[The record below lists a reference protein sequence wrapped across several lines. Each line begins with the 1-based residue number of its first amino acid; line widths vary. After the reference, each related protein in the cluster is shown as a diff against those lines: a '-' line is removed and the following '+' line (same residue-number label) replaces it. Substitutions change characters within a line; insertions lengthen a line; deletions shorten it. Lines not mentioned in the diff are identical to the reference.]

1 MIKKFFT
8 LLFFLLYFFAVKAEV
23 VENIVI
29 EGNKRISD
37 ETIKIYGEVELNKNF
52 TESDLN
58 KVLSNLNS
66 TNFFKN
72 IEINFNNKI
81 LKIVVEEYPFVN
93 QLIILGE
100 PKKGYV
106 EEIKKLIQIKSKR
119 PFIKANLSKDIDIIK
134 KLYSSLGY
142 NFAKVDAK
150 IKEIDT
156 DNLDLLI
163 EIERGEQTK
172 ISSIKFIG
180 NKNIRSRRLR
190 DVIASTE
197 DKFWKVISNNSNL
210 SENLINLD
218 RRLLTNYYKSLGY
231 YDVKISSNIAEI
243 NKAGN
248 ADLVY
253 SIEEGTRYTINK
265 ISTNIDEVFDKNL
278 FFPLNKEF
286 KKYIGDYYSPFK
298 IKKLLEE
305 LDRLIEYNNLQ
316 FVEHNVKEDI
326 KNNSI
331 NITLNIFEGPRN
343 LVERINIT
351 GNNVTNEDV
360 IRGELI
366 LDEGD
371 PFVNLSLEK
380 SIAKIKARNI
390 FNDVTYEIN
399 DGSKNNLKIID
410 INVEERPTGEIS
422 AGAGVGTSGG
432 TIAFNIKEN
441 NWLGQGKSIGLE
453 IQADEE
459 SLIGDFRYTD
469 PNYNF
474 LGNSITYSFL
484 SERNDK
490 PDLGFENSI
499 IAAAIGT
506 SFEQYKDL
514 KVRLGLKASH
524 DDLQTEDSASAALK
538 KQDGTYS
545 ELTGNY
551 GFTFDQRDKA
561 FMPTS
566 GSIFTFGQSIPI
578 AADKAFLTNTVSSS
592 FYKSLSEN
600 IIGSTKIYLASINGL
615 GGEDVRISKRRGIS
629 SSRLRGFE
637 KNKVGPVDGSDHVGG
652 NYVASLNF
660 ETNLPNVLPENSNAD
675 VGLFLDFG
683 NVWGVDYDSS
693 IDESN
698 KIRSSTG
705 VTVNWLSPIGPLN
718 FVISQ
723 NLSKAD
729 TDVTESFT
737 FNLGTTF

>member
-1 MIKKFFT
+1 MTRKIIIL
-8 LLFFLLYFFAVKAEV
+8 LLFLFNFPALKAEF
-23 VENIVI
+23 VENIII

-37 ETIKIYGEVELNKNF
+37 ETIKIYGEVEVNKDF
-52 TESDLN
+52 TESDIN
-58 KVLSNLNS
+58 KVLSNLNL
-66 TNFFKN
+66 TNFFEN
-72 IEINFNNKI
+72 IEINLSNKTLRI
-81 LKIVVEEYPFVN
+81 LVEEYPFVN

-100 PKKGYV
+100 PKKSNV

-119 PFIKANLSKDIDIIK
+119 PFIKANLAKDIDIIK

-150 IKEIDT
+150 IKEIDKE
-156 DNLDLLI
+156 NLDLLI
-163 EIERGEQTK
+163 EIERGDQTK
-172 ISSIKFIG
+172 ISSINFIG

-190 DVIASTE
+190 DVIASEE
-197 DKFWKVISNNSNL
+197 DKFWKVISNNTNL

-218 RRLLTNYYKSLGY
+218 KRLLLNYYKSLGF

-243 NKAGN
+243 NKKGN

-253 SIEEGTRYTINK
+253 SVEEGTRYRINK
-265 ISTNIDEVFDKNL
+265 ISTNIDKVFNKNL
-278 FFPLNKEF
+278 FFPLNNEF
-286 KKYIGDYYSPFK
+286 KKYIGKYYSPFK

-305 LDRLIEYNNLQ
+305 LDRLIESNNLQ
-316 FVEHNVKEDI
+316 FVEHNVQEEI
-326 KNNSI
+326 KNDSI
-331 NITLNIFEGPRN
+331 NITLNIYEGPRN

-371 PFVNLSLEK
+371 PFVNLSLKK
-380 SIAKIKARNI
+380 SIAKIKARNL
-390 FNDVTYEIN
+390 FNDVTFEVT
-399 DGSKNNLKIID
+399 DGSENNLKIID

-484 SERNDK
+484 SEKNDK

-499 IAAAIGT
+499 ISASVGT
-506 SFEQYKDL
+506 SFEQYKDI
-514 KVRLGLKASH
+514 KVRLGLKTSY
-524 DDLQTEDSASAALK
+524 DDLQTEDSASTALK
-538 KQDGTYS
+538 KQNGTYS

-566 GSIFTFGQSIPI
+566 GSILSFGQSIPI
-578 AADKAFLTNTVSSS
+578 VADKAFITNTISSS

-600 IIGSTKIYLASINGL
+600 IIGSAKIYLASINGL
-615 GGEDVRISKRRGIS
+615 GGDDVRISKRRGIS

-705 VTVNWLSPIGPLN
+705 ITVNWLSPIGPLN
-718 FVISQ
+718 FVMSQ

>member
-8 LLFFLLYFFAVKAEV
+8 LLFFLLYIFAVKAEV

-499 IAAAIGT
+499 VAAAIGT

-524 DDLQTEDSASAALK
+524 DDLQTENSASAALK

-693 IDESN
+693 IDDSN